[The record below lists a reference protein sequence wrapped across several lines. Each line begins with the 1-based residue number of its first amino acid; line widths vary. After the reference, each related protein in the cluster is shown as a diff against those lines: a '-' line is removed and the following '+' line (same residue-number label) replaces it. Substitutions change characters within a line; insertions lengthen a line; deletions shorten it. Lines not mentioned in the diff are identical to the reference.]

1 MTKEKVDRGSF
12 QLDSTKMIECFQSE
26 KKSKTRSRRKMHV
39 PIKCSWN
46 HQKIVFLKNIKFI
59 HSIIRNRSTGPCRLT
74 SYNDERRILNLVI
87 GDKDKW
93 RSQNCF
99 DNYWRPH
106 GVGSYT
112 ILKKI
117 YIYIY
122 IFDIIESEKFQ
133 SIIRSHV
140 LRSRFH
146 YIYSVTNRKFPSV
159 IE

>member
-1 MTKEKVDRGSF
+1 MLLQLMEATWGWLLYHIKE
-12 QLDSTKMIECFQSE
+12 E
-26 KKSKTRSRRKMHV
+26 
-39 PIKCSWN
+39 
-46 HQKIVFLKNIKFI
+46 
-59 HSIIRNRSTGPCRLT
+59 
-74 SYNDERRILNLVI
+74 
-87 GDKDKW
+87 
-93 RSQNCF
+93 
-99 DNYWRPH
+99 
-106 GVGSYT
+106 
-112 ILKKI
+112 I